1 MYANL
6 YTLLTRPDRAWTAI
20 RQDEERNSANYL
32 PYLLLF
38 SLLPAVCL
46 FIGTHW
52 VGWSLV
58 DQERIRLEAISA
70 LQLSALI
77 YVATLIGVGI
87 MGYFLRYMSR
97 TFKAR
102 PTFNQCIGFIAY
114 ACTPFFL
121 AGIAGLSPT
130 RWLAILVLL
139 AACAHTS
146 YLFYV
151 GLPRFMRIDNQQ
163 GFLYASSMI
172 GVGLLVVV
180 TILVSAILFWT
191 LTLEPDYQRTVQ
203 QDQSRGTQQERMQAP
218 ATDE

>member
-58 DQERIRLEAISA
+58 DEERIRLEVASA
-70 LQLSALI
+70 LQLSGLL
-77 YVATLIGVGI
+77 YLATLIGVFI

-97 TFKAR
+97 TFEAR

-121 AGIAGLSPT
+121 AGIAALYPT
-130 RWLAILVLL
+130 R
-139 AACAHTS
+139 
-146 YLFYV
+146 
-151 GLPRFMRIDNQQ
+151 LPVPMPP
-163 GFLYASSMI
+163 
-172 GVGLLVVV
+172 
-180 TILVSAILFWT
+180 T
-191 LTLEPDYQRTVQ
+191 
-203 QDQSRGTQQERMQAP
+203 
-218 ATDE
+218 

>member
-6 YTLLTRPDRAWTAI
+6 YTLLTRPDRAWTVI
-20 RQDEERNSANYL
+20 RQDEERNSASYL

-58 DQERIRLEAISA
+58 GDERIRLELASA
-70 LQLSALI
+70 LQLSGLL
-77 YVATLIGVGI
+77 YLATLVGVFI

-97 TFKAR
+97 TFEAR

-121 AGIAGLSPT
+121 AGVAALYPA
-130 RWLAILVLL
+130 RWLAISALL
-139 AACAHTS
+139 LACAHAT
-146 YLFYV
+146 YLIYV

-163 GFLYASSMI
+163 GFLYASSMV
-172 GVGLLVVV
+172 GVGLLAIV
-180 TILVSAILFWT
+180 TILVSLILFWT
-191 LTLEPDYQRTVQ
+191 YTLEPEYQRPVQ
-203 QDQSRGTQQERMQAP
+203 QDQSRGTQEQRMQAP
-218 ATDE
+218 GDE

>member
-6 YTLLTRPDRAWTAI
+6 YTLLTRPDRAWTTI
-20 RQDEERNSANYL
+20 REDEERNSASYL

-46 FIGTHW
+46 FIGTRW

-58 DQERIRLEAISA
+58 DEERIRLETTSA
-70 LQLSALI
+70 LQLSVLL
-77 YVATLIGVGI
+77 YLGTLAGVLI
-87 MGYFLRYMSR
+87 MGGFLRYMSR
-97 TFKAR
+97 TFEAN

-121 AGIAGLSPT
+121 AGIAALYPT
-130 RWLAILVLL
+130 RWLAIGVLAL
-139 AACAHTS
+139 ACAHAC
-146 YLFYV
+146 YLIYV

-172 GVGLLVVV
+172 GVGLLVIV
-180 TILVSAILFWT
+180 TILVSMILFWT
-191 LTLEPDYQRTVQ
+191 YTLEPDYQRTVQ
-203 QDQSRGTQQERMQAP
+203 QDRSHGTQEQRMQAP
-218 ATDE
+218 GDE

>member
-58 DQERIRLEAISA
+58 EEERIRLEAVSA
-70 LQLSALI
+70 LQLSVLL
-77 YVATLIGVGI
+77 YLATLIGVSI

-97 TFKAR
+97 TFEAR

-121 AGIAGLSPT
+121 AGIAALYPA

-139 AACAHTS
+139 AACAHTA
-146 YLFYV
+146 YLIYV

-180 TILVSAILFWT
+180 TILVSMILFWSY
-191 LTLEPDYQRTVQ
+191 TLEPDYQRTVDE
-203 QDQSRGTQQERMQAP
+203 DQSRGTQQERMQP
-218 ATDE
+218 PGDE

>member
-38 SLLPAVCL
+38 SLLPALCL

-58 DQERIRLEAISA
+58 DRERVRLDLVSA
-70 LQLSALI
+70 LQLSALLYLTI
-77 YVATLIGVGI
+77 LIGVVI
-87 MGYFLRYMSR
+87 MGYVLRYMSR
-97 TFKAR
+97 TFEAR

-114 ACTPFFL
+114 TCTPFF
-121 AGIAGLSPT
+121 IAGLAALYPT

-139 AACAHTS
+139 GACAHAS
-146 YLFYV
+146 FLLYV

-163 GFLYASSMI
+163 SFLYASSMA
-172 GVGLLVVV
+172 GVALLVLV
-180 TILVSAILFWT
+180 TILVSMILFWSYT
-191 LTLEPDYQRTVQ
+191 LQPDYQRTVD
-203 QDQSRGTQQERMQAP
+203 QDQSRATQQERMQP
-218 ATDE
+218 PGDE

>member
-20 RQDEERNSANYL
+20 RQDEERNSASYL

-52 VGWSLV
+52 MGWSLV
-58 DQERIRLEAISA
+58 DEERIRLQATSA
-70 LQLSALI
+70 LQLSVLL
-77 YVATLIGVGI
+77 YLATLVGVFI

-97 TFKAR
+97 TFEAR

-114 ACTPFFL
+114 TCTPFFL
-121 AGIAGLSPT
+121 AGIAALYPT
-130 RWLAILVLL
+130 RWLAISVLL
-139 AACAHTS
+139 LACAHAA
-146 YLFYV
+146 YLIYV

-172 GVGLLVVV
+172 GVGLLVIV
-180 TILVSAILFWT
+180 TVLVSMILFWT
-191 LTLEPDYQRTVQ
+191 YTLEPEYLRTVQ
-203 QDQSRGTQQERMQAP
+203 QDQSRGTQEQRMQAP
-218 ATDE
+218 GDE

>member
-6 YTLLTRPDRAWTAI
+6 YTLLTRPDRAWTTI
-20 RQDEERNSANYL
+20 REDEERNSASYL

-46 FIGTHW
+46 FIGTRW

-58 DQERIRLEAISA
+58 DEERIRLETTSA
-70 LQLSALI
+70 LQLSVLL
-77 YVATLIGVGI
+77 YLGTLAGVLI
-87 MGYFLRYMSR
+87 MGGFLRYMSR
-97 TFKAR
+97 TFEAN

-121 AGIAGLSPT
+121 AGIAALYPT
-130 RWLAILVLL
+130 RWLAIGVLAL
-139 AACAHTS
+139 ACAHAC
-146 YLFYV
+146 YLIYV

-172 GVGLLVVV
+172 GVGLLVIV
-180 TILVSAILFWT
+180 TILVSMILFWT
-191 LTLEPDYQRTVQ
+191 YTLEPDYQRTVL
-203 QDQSRGTQQERMQAP
+203 QDQSLGTQEQRMQVP
-218 ATDE
+218 GDE

>member
-38 SLLPAVCL
+38 SLLPALCL

-58 DQERIRLEAISA
+58 DRERVRLDLVSA
-70 LQLSALI
+70 LQLSALLYLTI
-77 YVATLIGVGI
+77 LIGVVI
-87 MGYFLRYMSR
+87 MGCVLRYMSR
-97 TFKAR
+97 TFEAR

-114 ACTPFFL
+114 TCTPFF
-121 AGIAGLSPT
+121 IAGLAALYPT

-139 AACAHTS
+139 GACAHAS
-146 YLFYV
+146 FLLYV

-163 GFLYASSMI
+163 SFLYASSMA
-172 GVGLLVVV
+172 GVALLVLV
-180 TILVSAILFWT
+180 TILVSMILFWSYT
-191 LTLEPDYQRTVQ
+191 LQPDYQRTVD
-203 QDQSRGTQQERMQAP
+203 QDQSRGTQQERMQP
-218 ATDE
+218 PGDE

>member
-6 YTLLTRPDRAWTAI
+6 YTLLTRPDRAWTTI
-20 RQDEERNSANYL
+20 REDEERNSASYL

-46 FIGTHW
+46 FIGTRW

-58 DQERIRLEAISA
+58 DEERIRLETTSA
-70 LQLSALI
+70 LQLSVLL
-77 YVATLIGVGI
+77 YLGTLAGVLI
-87 MGYFLRYMSR
+87 MGGFLRYMSR
-97 TFKAR
+97 TFEAN

-121 AGIAGLSPT
+121 AGIAALYPT
-130 RWLAILVLL
+130 RWLAIGVLAL
-139 AACAHTS
+139 ACAHAC
-146 YLFYV
+146 YLIYV

-172 GVGLLVVV
+172 GVGLLVIV
-180 TILVSAILFWT
+180 TILVSMILFWT
-191 LTLEPDYQRTVQ
+191 YTLEPDYQRTVQ
-203 QDQSRGTQQERMQAP
+203 QDQSLGTQEQRMQVP
-218 ATDE
+218 GDE

>member
-38 SLLPAVCL
+38 SLLPALCL

-58 DQERIRLEAISA
+58 DRERVRLDLVSA
-70 LQLSALI
+70 LQLSALLYLTI
-77 YVATLIGVGI
+77 LIGVVI
-87 MGYFLRYMSR
+87 MGYVLRYMSR
-97 TFKAR
+97 TFEAR

-114 ACTPFFL
+114 TCTPFF
-121 AGIAGLSPT
+121 IAGLAALYPT

-139 AACAHTS
+139 GACAHAS
-146 YLFYV
+146 FLLYV

-163 GFLYASSMI
+163 SFLYASSMA
-172 GVGLLVVV
+172 GVALLVLV
-180 TILVSAILFWT
+180 TILVSMILFWSYT
-191 LTLEPDYQRTVQ
+191 LQPDYQRTVD
-203 QDQSRGTQQERMQAP
+203 QDQSRGTQQERMQP
-218 ATDE
+218 PGDE

>member
-6 YTLLTRPDRAWTAI
+6 YTLLTRPDRAWTTI
-20 RQDEERNSANYL
+20 REDEERNSASYL

-46 FIGTHW
+46 FIGTRW

-58 DQERIRLEAISA
+58 DEERIRLETTSA
-70 LQLSALI
+70 LQLSVLL
-77 YVATLIGVGI
+77 YLGTLAGVSI
-87 MGYFLRYMSR
+87 MGGFLRYMSR
-97 TFKAR
+97 TFEAN

-121 AGIAGLSPT
+121 AGIAALYPT
-130 RWLAILVLL
+130 RWLAIGVLAL
-139 AACAHTS
+139 ACAHAC
-146 YLFYV
+146 YLIYV

-172 GVGLLVVV
+172 GVGLLVIV
-180 TILVSAILFWT
+180 TILVSMILFWT
-191 LTLEPDYQRTVQ
+191 YTLEPDYQRTVQ
-203 QDQSRGTQQERMQAP
+203 QDQSLGTQEQRMQVP
-218 ATDE
+218 GDE

>member
-32 PYLLLF
+32 PYLLVF

-58 DQERIRLEAISA
+58 DSERGRLDLVSA
-70 LQLSALI
+70 LQLSLSLYLTI
-77 YVATLIGVGI
+77 LIGVVI

-97 TFKAR
+97 TFEAR

-114 ACTPFFL
+114 TCTPFFL
-121 AGIAGLSPT
+121 AGIAALYPM
-130 RWLAILVLL
+130 RWLAIVVLL
-139 AACAHTS
+139 LACAHAG
-146 YLFYV
+146 YLLYV
-151 GLPRFMRIDNQQ
+151 GLPRFMRIDHQQ
-163 GFLYASSMI
+163 GFLYASSI
-172 GVGLLVVV
+172 AGVALLVLV
-180 TILVSAILFWT
+180 TILVSMILFWSY
-191 LTLEPDYQRTVQ
+191 TLEPDYQRSVQ
-203 QDQSRGTQQERMQAP
+203 QDQSYGTGQERAQEP
-218 ATDE
+218 SGE

>member
-32 PYLLLF
+32 PYLLVF

-58 DQERIRLEAISA
+58 DSERVRLDLVSA
-70 LQLSALI
+70 LQLSLSLYLTI
-77 YVATLIGVGI
+77 LIGVVI

-97 TFKAR
+97 TFEAR

-114 ACTPFFL
+114 TCTPFFL
-121 AGIAGLSPT
+121 AGIAALYPM
-130 RWLAILVLL
+130 RWLAIVVLL
-139 AACAHTS
+139 LACAHAG
-146 YLFYV
+146 YLLYV
-151 GLPRFMRIDNQQ
+151 GLPRFMRIDHQQ
-163 GFLYASSMI
+163 GFLYASSI
-172 GVGLLVVV
+172 AGVALLVLV
-180 TILVSAILFWT
+180 TILVSMILFWSY
-191 LTLEPDYQRTVQ
+191 TLEPDYQRSVQ
-203 QDQSRGTQQERMQAP
+203 QDQSYGTGQERAQEP
-218 ATDE
+218 SGE

>member
-6 YTLLTRPDRAWTAI
+6 YTLLTRPDQAWTTI
-20 RQDEERNSANYL
+20 REDEERNSASYL

-46 FIGTHW
+46 FIGTRW

-58 DQERIRLEAISA
+58 DEERIRLETTSA
-70 LQLSALI
+70 LQLSVLL
-77 YVATLIGVGI
+77 YLGTLAGVLI
-87 MGYFLRYMSR
+87 MGGFLRYMSR
-97 TFKAR
+97 TFEAN

-121 AGIAGLSPT
+121 AGIAALYPT
-130 RWLAILVLL
+130 RWLAIGVLAL
-139 AACAHTS
+139 ACAHAC
-146 YLFYV
+146 YLIYV

-172 GVGLLVVV
+172 GVGLLVIV
-180 TILVSAILFWT
+180 TILVSMILFWT
-191 LTLEPDYQRTVQ
+191 YTLEPDYQRTVQ
-203 QDQSRGTQQERMQAP
+203 QDQSLGTQEQRMQVP
-218 ATDE
+218 GDE

>member
-20 RQDEERNSANYL
+20 RRDEERNSANYL

-38 SLLPAVCL
+38 SLLPALCL

-58 DQERIRLEAISA
+58 DRERVRLDLVSA
-70 LQLSALI
+70 LQLSALLYLTI
-77 YVATLIGVGI
+77 LIGVVI
-87 MGYFLRYMSR
+87 MGYVLRYMSR
-97 TFKAR
+97 TFEAR

-114 ACTPFFL
+114 TCTPFF
-121 AGIAGLSPT
+121 IAGLAALYPT

-139 AACAHTS
+139 GACAHAS
-146 YLFYV
+146 FLLYV

-163 GFLYASSMI
+163 SFLYASSMA
-172 GVGLLVVV
+172 GVALLVLV
-180 TILVSAILFWT
+180 TILVSMILFWSYT
-191 LTLEPDYQRTVQ
+191 LQPDYQRTVD
-203 QDQSRGTQQERMQAP
+203 QDQSRGTQQERMQP
-218 ATDE
+218 PGDE

>member
-58 DQERIRLEAISA
+58 EKERIRLEATSA
-70 LQLSALI
+70 LQLSVLL
-77 YVATLIGVGI
+77 YLATLIGVVI

-97 TFKAR
+97 TFEAR
-102 PTFNQCIGFIAY
+102 PTFNLRAY
-114 ACTPFFL
+114 LLSDLRRPAAL
-121 AGIAGLSPT
+121 HAHRQSAGLSLRLIDDR
-130 RWLAILVLL
+130 RWSAGGGHRTGQHDPVLDL
-139 AACAHTS
+139 H
-146 YLFYV
+146 
-151 GLPRFMRIDNQQ
+151 P
-163 GFLYASSMI
+163 
-172 GVGLLVVV
+172 
-180 TILVSAILFWT
+180 
-191 LTLEPDYQRTVQ
+191 
-203 QDQSRGTQQERMQAP
+203 
-218 ATDE
+218 